1 VVPEADEP
9 EVGSTAWLT
18 PAPGRALLYR
28 GDDGELIC
36 S

>member
-1 VVPEADEP
+1 MASVELTDLMV
-9 EVGSTAWLT
+9 AWLT

-28 GDDGELIC
+28 GDDGELIG